1 MAELQNAIGASEHQ
15 PFLISLSRE
24 VFNTFPFLVVSE
36 ALGLLLKLKNLTLLL
51 ALLTSH
57 MFLL

>member
-1 MAELQNAIGASEHQ
+1 MAKLQKAMGASEHQ
-15 PFLISLSRE
+15 PFLISLFHE